1 MLKFLVYVFTGIVVI
16 WSMDAVNINAIF
28 KKNHVAKARVFY
40 FLLAIALTY
49 LVANF
54 LYDFLYIKLI

>member
-1 MLKFLVYVFTGIVVI
+1 MLKFLVYVFTGLVVI

-28 KKNHVAKARVFY
+28 KKNQVVKARVFY
-40 FLLAIALTY
+40 FLLALALTY